1 MGYMDTLAIS
11 ASGMTAERL
20 RMDVVANN
28 LANVNT
34 TRTPGGGPFRR
45 QQVTFTPAGTSFGE
59 TLAHLSDA
67 DSSGGEDGEGDT
79 AGGVQVSGIVPDTRP
94 FKRGLRAG
102 PPGRRQTRLR
112 QPAERGHR
120 HRDGGHDERHPRLR
134 SQRLGHRRGQVYG
147 NEGAGDWPRV
157 TAQNASCNRLAITEG
172 DGGKRLA
179 EPLIPQ
185 SRMEI

>member
-67 DSSGGEDGEGDT
+67 DSEDGGGDA
-79 AGGVQVSGIVPDTRP
+79 AGGVQVSGIVPDSRP
-94 FKRGLRAG
+94 FKRVYEPGHPDADKQGYVSLPNVDTVTEMVDMMSATRAYEANVSAIG
-102 PPGRRQTRLR
+102 AVKSMAMKALEIGR
-112 QPAERGHR
+112 A
-120 HRDGGHDERHPRLR
+120 
-134 SQRLGHRRGQVYG
+134 
-147 NEGAGDWPRV
+147 
-157 TAQNASCNRLAITEG
+157 
-172 DGGKRLA
+172 
-179 EPLIPQ
+179 
-185 SRMEI
+185 

>member
-67 DSSGGEDGEGDT
+67 DSDGGEDGGGDT
-79 AGGVQVSGIVPDTRP
+79 AGGVQVSGIVPDSRP
-94 FKRGLRAG
+94 FKRVYEPGHPDADKQGYVSLPNVDTVSEMVDMMSATRAYEANVSAIG
-102 PPGRRQTRLR
+102 AVKSMAMKALEIGR
-112 QPAERGHR
+112 A
-120 HRDGGHDERHPRLR
+120 
-134 SQRLGHRRGQVYG
+134 
-147 NEGAGDWPRV
+147 
-157 TAQNASCNRLAITEG
+157 
-172 DGGKRLA
+172 
-179 EPLIPQ
+179 
-185 SRMEI
+185 

>member
-45 QQVTFTPAGTSFGE
+45 QQVTFAPAGTSFGE

-67 DSSGGEDGEGDT
+67 DSDGGEGGGGDA
-79 AGGVQVSGIVPDTRP
+79 AGGVQVSGIVPDARP
-94 FKRGLRAG
+94 FKRVYEPGHPDADKQGYVSLPNVDTVTEMVDMMSATRAYEANVSAIG
-102 PPGRRQTRLR
+102 AVKSMAMKALEIGR
-112 QPAERGHR
+112 A
-120 HRDGGHDERHPRLR
+120 
-134 SQRLGHRRGQVYG
+134 
-147 NEGAGDWPRV
+147 
-157 TAQNASCNRLAITEG
+157 
-172 DGGKRLA
+172 
-179 EPLIPQ
+179 
-185 SRMEI
+185 